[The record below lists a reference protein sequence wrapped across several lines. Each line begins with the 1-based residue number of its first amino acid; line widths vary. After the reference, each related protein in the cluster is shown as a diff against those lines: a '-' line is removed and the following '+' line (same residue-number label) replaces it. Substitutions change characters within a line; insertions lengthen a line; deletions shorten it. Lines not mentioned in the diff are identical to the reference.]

1 MNFKEAFK
9 EMKENSKK
17 VKLTTWSG
25 YWYWDNEKKTVIIHT
40 RYGEE
45 LDIRSTDRVDYTLM
59 NMQNDN
65 WIIADETNCTELGG
79 TTTFTFEEAIRLLKK
94 GKKVTRLYWQKL
106 KEMGIPIYLE
116 KVHHNPDKY
125 TLDYNQLPETDAIY
139 KIAGTS
145 KKIYNP
151 SPMDIFA
158 DDWTFYGNE

>member
-9 EMKENSKK
+9 EMKENGKK

-25 YWYWDNEKKTVIIHT
+25 YWYWDNKKKTVIIHT
-40 RYGEE
+40 RHGEE

-59 NMQNDN
+59 NMQYDN

-79 TTTFTFEEAIRLLKK
+79 ITTFPFEEAIRLLKK
-94 GKKVTRLYWQKL
+94 GKKVTRLCWQDL
-106 KEMGIPIYLE
+106 KEMGISIYLE
-116 KVHHNPDKY
+116 KGFYHSNTAPSNV
-125 TLDYNQLPETDAIY
+125 IY

-145 KKIYNP
+145 RKIYSP

-158 DDWTFYGNE
+158 EDWTFYGNE